1 MHHGKFGKLLNKK
14 FWKGKNVLI
23 TGHTGFKGTWI
34 SQLLVELGAH
44 VSGLSL
50 PEAPSKPC
58 LYDLLGLDKILVDL
72 RGDITSL
79 KTCNKAVNNSNP
91 DILIHMAAQPLVR
104 LSYQKPILT
113 YNTNIMGTVNILEAV
128 RNLDSIKA
136 ILVVTSDKC
145 YNNTDNGKS
154 FNEASMLG
162 GDDPYSSSK
171 ACAEHISWAYY
182 KSYFS
187 SNNIGLATA
196 RAGNVIGGGDWSN
209 DRLIP
214 DIIKAWTKNES
225 VIIRSPNA
233 IRPWQHVLEPICG
246 YLNLIQLLYIESN
259 KFSGSWNFGP
269 DQNKIK
275 SVLDTVNL
283 VQKLWSGKSSVQV
296 QVDNSLHEAN
306 ILRLDNTKMKKQL
319 GIKPKMS
326 FNEALKN
333 TIQWYEGYYSKKNI
347 KKITHRQTID
357 YISS

>member
-14 FWKGKNVLI
+14 FWKGKNVLV

-34 SQLLVELGAH
+34 SQLLIELGAN

-50 PEAPSKPC
+50 LEAPSKPC
-58 LYDLLGLDKILVDL
+58 LYDLLGLDKTLVDL

-104 LSYQKPILT
+104 LSYQQPILT

-145 YNNTDNGKS
+145 YNNTDSGES
-154 FNEASMLG
+154 FDETSMLG

-171 ACAEHISWAYY
+171 ACAEHISLAYY

-246 YLNLIQLLYIESN
+246 YLKLIQLLYIESN

-275 SVLDTVNL
+275 SVLDMVKML
-283 VQKLWSGKSSVQV
+283 QKFWSGKSRVKIQA
-296 QVDNSLHEAN
+296 DNSLHEAN
-306 ILRLDNTKMKKQL
+306 ILKLNNTKMKKKL

-326 FNEALKN
+326 FEDALNN
-333 TIQWYEGYYSKKNI
+333 TIQWYEGFYYKKNI
-347 KKITHRQTID
+347 KDITYRQTID

>member
-14 FWKGKNVLI
+14 FWKGKNVLL
-23 TGHTGFKGTWI
+23 TGHTGFKGTWM
-34 SQLLVELGAH
+34 SQLLIELGAN

-50 PEAPSKPC
+50 LEAPSKPC
-58 LYDLLGLDKILVDL
+58 LYDLLELEKTIVDL

-91 DILIHMAAQPLVR
+91 NILIHMAAQPLVR
-104 LSYQKPILT
+104 LSYQQPILT
-113 YNTNIMGTVNILEAV
+113 YSTNIMGTANILEAV

-145 YNNTDNGKS
+145 YYNSETGES
-154 FNEASMLG
+154 FDETSMLG

-171 ACAEHISWAYY
+171 ACAEHISLAYY

-246 YLNLIQLLYIESN
+246 YLKLIQLLYIESN

-275 SVLDTVNL
+275 SVLDTVKMI
-283 VQKLWSGKSSVQV
+283 QKFWSGKSKVKVQA
-296 QVDNSLHEAN
+296 DNSLHEAN
-306 ILRLDNTKMKKQL
+306 ILKIDNTKMKKQL

-326 FNEALKN
+326 FEEALNN
-333 TIQWYEGYYSKKNI
+333 TIQWYEGFYYKKNI
-347 KKITHRQTID
+347 KDITYQQTIN

>member
-145 YNNTDNGKS
+145 YNNDDSGES
-154 FNEASMLG
+154 FDETSMLG

-171 ACAEHISWAYY
+171 ACAEHISLAYY
-182 KSYFS
+182 KSYFR

-196 RAGNVIGGGDWSN
+196 RAGNVIGGGDWSM

-214 DIIKAWTKNES
+214 DIVKAWTNKKS
-225 VIIRSPNA
+225 VLIRSPNS

-246 YLNLIQLLYIESN
+246 YLKLIQLLYSEPK

-269 DQNKIK
+269 DHNKIK
-275 SVLDTVNL
+275 SVLDTVKIL
-283 VQKLWSGKSSVQV
+283 QKLWSGKSSVQV
-296 QVDNSLHEAN
+296 QTDNSLHEAN
-306 ILRLDNTKMKKQL
+306 ILRLDNTKMKNQL

-326 FNEALKN
+326 FKEALKN
-333 TIQWYEGYYSKKNI
+333 TIQWYEGYYLKENI
-347 KKITHRQTID
+347 NEITHRQTID
-357 YISS
+357 YIS